1 MSKQHT
7 QSFYIVGIAIRTTN
21 ENQQAAKDIPLLW
34 ERFRSEKISEK
45 IPDKTD
51 ETIYCVYTDYEKD
64 HTKPYTTVLGC
75 RVNSLKKLSGDL
87 ISTTIH
93 TGEYEVFTAKGNLL
107 QGVVYHEWIK
117 IWNADIQRAF
127 TSDFEVYGAK
137 AGDCENAEVDIFV
150 AVK

>member
-1 MSKQHT
+1 MGEHD
-7 QSFYIVGIAIRTTN
+7 SFWKACRPTCILQKRQI
-21 ENQQAAKDIPLLW
+21 L
-34 ERFRSEKISEK
+34 FRVH
-45 IPDKTD
+45 
-51 ETIYCVYTDYEKD
+51 IY
-64 HTKPYTTVLGC
+64 L
-75 RVNSLKKLSGDL
+75 DL

-137 AGDCENAEVDIFV
+137 AGDFENAEVDIFV